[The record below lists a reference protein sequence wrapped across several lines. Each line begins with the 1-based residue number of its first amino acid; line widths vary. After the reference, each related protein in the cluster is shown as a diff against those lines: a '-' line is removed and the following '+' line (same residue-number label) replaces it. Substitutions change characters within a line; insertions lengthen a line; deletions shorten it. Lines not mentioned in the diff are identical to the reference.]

1 MADENNEPT
10 NEPNAGAATDPEPD
24 WKALYEQALADVDK
38 WKTMS
43 RKNEGK
49 AKSNADAAEQ
59 LADLS
64 ERLAAIEGENAAL
77 KASAERSALV
87 AKVAKATGVP
97 EQVVSALSAN
107 DEKALTEAAT
117 SIAEAFKVPGGA
129 PPAPEAGRFPH
140 GAKAGDSE
148 MRDFVRQLTGRT
160 Q

>member
-1 MADENNEPT
+1 MAEKGNDPT
-10 NEPNAGAATDPEPD
+10 KDPGAGAGTDPEPD
-24 WKALYEQALADVDK
+24 WKALYEQAASDVEK

-49 AKSNADAAEQ
+49 AKLNADAADQ

-87 AKVAKATGVP
+87 ARVTKATGVP

-129 PPAPEAGRFPH
+129 PAAPEAGVFPR
-140 GAKAGDSE
+140 GSKAGDSE